1 MKNLNGKVAVITGA
15 ASGLGRGLATVLA
28 VEGCRLALVDVH
40 AERLAEV
47 AAEHPG
53 CSTHVVDVSDRA
65 AMQALPEAVI
75 AIHGAVHLVINNA
88 GVTITASFLDHSI
101 EDLEWLLGINLW
113 GVIYGCHAFLPH
125 LIAGGEGHIVNISS
139 LFGIVGIPGQS
150 GYCVS
155 KYGVRGLSEALAE
168 EAALLEADIG
178 VTVVHPGA
186 INTRIITSARKKGQ
200 DLDRAARFF
209 ERHGMS
215 PQTAAQQIVA
225 AVKRNKLRLTVTR
238 EAWWMDLLKRIFPT
252 WGNQLAVRAML
263 RTMGMKTLT
272 QHSAEDA
279 AHTEREPGAEDGPQR
294 STAS

>member
-28 VEGCRLALVDVH
+28 AEGCRLALVDVH

-75 AIHGAVHLVINNA
+75 AVHGAVHLVINNA

-272 QHSAEDA
+272 QHSDEAA
-279 AHTEREPGAEDGPQR
+279 AHAESEPGAEDGPQR

>member
-15 ASGLGRGLATVLA
+15 ASGLGRGLADVLA
-28 VEGCRLALVDVH
+28 AEGCRLALVDVH

-65 AMQALPEAVI
+65 AMAALPEAVL
-75 AIHGAVHLVINNA
+75 AAHGAVHLVINNA
-88 GVTITASFLDHSI
+88 GVTLTASFLDHSI
-101 EDLEWLLGINLW
+101 DDLEWLLGINLW

-139 LFGIVGIPGQS
+139 LFGIIGIPGQS

-155 KYGVRGLSEALAE
+155 KYGVRGLSDALAE
-168 EAALLEADIG
+168 EVAMLEADIG

-186 INTRIITSARKKGQ
+186 INTRIITSARKNGQ
-200 DLDRAARFF
+200 NLDRAARFF
-209 ERHGMS
+209 ARHGMS
-215 PQTAAQQIVA
+215 PLTAAQQIVA
-225 AVKRNKLRLTVTR
+225 AVKRSQLRLTVTR

-252 WGNQLAVRAML
+252 WGNQLAVRGML
-263 RTMGMKTLT
+263 RTMGMKTLV
-272 QHSAEDA
+272 QQSAA
-279 AHTEREPGAEDGPQR
+279 RAEEGDQS